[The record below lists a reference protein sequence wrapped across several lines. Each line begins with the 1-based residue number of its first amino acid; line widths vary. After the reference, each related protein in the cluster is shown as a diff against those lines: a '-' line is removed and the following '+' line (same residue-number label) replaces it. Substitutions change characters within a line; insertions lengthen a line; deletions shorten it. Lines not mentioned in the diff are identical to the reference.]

1 VFTPVPRIKSPTEV
15 IGDNALNAVDAVVC
29 PVPPLAIGRV
39 PVTPV
44 VKGNPVQLVNVPDEG
59 VPRAGVTNVGLVA
72 NTRDPDPVSSDTAD
86 AKLALVG
93 VPKNVATLAPKPLT
107 PVEIGNPVQLVSV
120 PDVGVPNAGVTN
132 DGDVSRTTLPDPVV
146 AEEEAAVSRPCASTV
161 KLLNV

>member
-1 VFTPVPRIKSPTEV
+1 LQVPRIKSPTEV

-44 VKGNPVQLVNVPDEG
+44 ESGNPVQLVSVPDEG
-59 VPRAGVTNVGLVA
+59 VPKAGVTNVGDVA
-72 NTRDPDPVSSDTAD
+72 NTSDPVPVSSVTAFS
-86 AKLALVG
+86 KLSDVG
-93 VPKNVATLAPKPLT
+93 VPKNVATPVPKPLT
-107 PVEIGNPVQLVSV
+107 PVEIGKPVQLVKV

-146 AEEEAAVSRPCASTV
+146 AVEEAAVSRPCASTV